1 MLPLY
6 RRAAGMGVLRAAWGA
21 WGDTGVNMD
30 LISLVSGSLDS
41 SGSRDCV
48 GSVSI
53 LSPRCEKNDGREKII
68 CKLWGFGK
76 VGRVIVIC

>member
-1 MLPLY
+1 
-6 RRAAGMGVLRAAWGA
+6 
-21 WGDTGVNMD
+21 MD

-41 SGSRDCV
+41 SGSHDSV
-48 GSVSI
+48 GSVST